1 LQVKKNVEDMKIK
14 FYLFGLL
21 LMGCLTSCLEGS
33 TSSTAVSDEPVITN
47 FYLYSDSVKGISD
60 YVFLINE
67 DSMLIY
73 NYDSIDYGTRI
84 DSLGFTIT
92 PRFHAVYINDT
103 LDFYAMK
110 DVCLDF
116 RNEVKIT
123 VVASDKKTSA
133 DYRVRVNVHTVDPD
147 TFIWNGVKSEVFVGN
162 AQTEKA
168 LWFNGRLLYF
178 AVVDNDL
185 VANESVD
192 GVNWKA
198 LNVSGFDVN
207 FASADFN
214 YLIGTEDF
222 IYYFVDGELYK
233 SADGEIWTS
242 EVITGIAVEHLLFAM
257 NGKIFGVTEEN
268 GIARLDGGMWT
279 DLGVL
284 PSGFPVKGAAM
295 MVAPAPSGRE
305 RVFVVGGID
314 VNGGFLS
321 SMWSSEDGAYWS
333 DMTGGKVQ
341 FTPRAYAAMAQY
353 GGGLMLFGGV
363 GEDDVVVKDAQ
374 LYSKDFGLNWGEPK
388 AKSEIGDMYLPRY
401 GHSAVVTPSGYIYL
415 IGGRASSATSI
426 NDVWM
431 GLNYASLP
439 GFRR

>member
-1 LQVKKNVEDMKIK
+1 MKIK

-21 LMGCLTSCLEGS
+21 LMGCLTSCLESS
-33 TSSTAVSDEPVITN
+33 TSTTAVSDEAVITN
-47 FYLYSDSVKGISD
+47 FYLYNDSIEGISD
-60 YVFLINE
+60 YKFLIDE

-84 DSLGFTIT
+84 DSLAFAIT

-103 LDFYAMK
+103 LDFYAATS
-110 DVCLDF
+110 VFLDF
-116 RNEVKIT
+116 TNEVKIT
-123 VVASDKKTSA
+123 VVASDEKTSA

-147 TFIWNGVKSEVFVGN
+147 TFIWNGVKSEVFAGY

-185 VANESVD
+185 VVNESVD
-192 GVNWKA
+192 GVNWNA
-198 LNVSGFDVN
+198 LTVSGFDVDY
-207 FASADFN
+207 ASADLN
-214 YLIGTEDF
+214 YLVGTEDF

-233 SADGEIWTS
+233 SADGETWTS

-268 GIARLDGGMWT
+268 GIVRLDGGMWT
-279 DLGVL
+279 DLGSL
-284 PSGFPVKGAAM
+284 PSSFPVEGAAM

-305 RVFVVGGID
+305 RAFVVGGID
-314 VNGGFLS
+314 VNGRFLS
-321 SMWSSEDGAYWS
+321 SVWSSEDGSYWS
-333 DMTGGKVQ
+333 DMSGGKEL

-353 GGGLMLFGGV
+353 GDGLMLFGGV
-363 GEDDVVVKDAQ
+363 GSNDTVVGDAQ

-388 AKSEIGDMYLPRY
+388 AKSEISDMYLPRY
-401 GHSAVVTPSGYIYL
+401 GHSAVVTPAGYIYL
-415 IGGRASSATSI
+415 IGGRASSATSV

-439 GFRR
+439 GFKR

>member
-1 LQVKKNVEDMKIK
+1 MKIK

-21 LMGCLTSCLEGS
+21 LMGCLTSCLESS
-33 TSSTAVSDEPVITN
+33 TSTTAVSDEAVITN
-47 FYLYSDSVKGISD
+47 FYLYNDSIEGISD
-60 YVFLINE
+60 YEFLIDE

-84 DSLGFTIT
+84 DSLAFAIT

-103 LDFYAMK
+103 LDFYAATS
-110 DVCLDF
+110 VFLDF
-116 RNEVKIT
+116 TNEVKIT
-123 VVASDKKTSA
+123 VVASDEKTSA

-147 TFIWNGVKSEVFVGN
+147 TFSWNGVKSEVFAGY

-185 VANESVD
+185 VVNESVD
-192 GVNWKA
+192 GVAWSA
-198 LNVSGFDVN
+198 LASDLDID
-207 FASADFN
+207 FASADLN
-214 YLIGTEDF
+214 YLVGTEDF
-222 IYYFVDGELYK
+222 IYYFTDGELYK
-233 SADGEIWTS
+233 SADGVTWTS

-279 DLGVL
+279 DLGSL
-284 PSGFPVKGAAM
+284 PSSFPVEGAAV
-295 MVAPAPSGRE
+295 MVAPAPSGKE
-305 RVFVVGGID
+305 RVFVVGGVD
-314 VNGGFLS
+314 ASGRLLS
-321 SMWSSEDGAYWS
+321 SIWSSEDGAYWS
-333 DMTGGKVQ
+333 DMSGGKEM
-341 FTPRAYAAMAQY
+341 FSPRAYAAMAQY

-363 GEDDVVVKDAQ
+363 GSDDVVVKDAQ

-388 AKSEIGDMYLPRY
+388 AKSVIGDMYLPRY
-401 GHSAVVTPSGYIYL
+401 GHSAVVTPAGYIYL
-415 IGGRASSATSI
+415 IGGRASSATSV

-439 GFRR
+439 GFKR